1 MTRLALFDLDG
12 TLLPHDSDHAF
23 GEFLIRLGLADG
35 VEHRRRND
43 EFFRHYVEGTLDI
56 GAYVEFC
63 TSPWR
68 GLPAAQLAELQRRF
82 IDEVIE
88 PELHPAALSLVR
100 RHQEAGDRVAIVT
113 ATNDFVTRP
122 VADLFGVPT
131 LIATELGRAADGRPD
146 GTIRGVPS
154 FRDGKITR
162 VRQWLAEEGATL
174 EGFEESWFYSDSTN
188 DLPLLEVVSHPVA
201 TNPGPGLRAI
211 ARQRGWPIVDLFT

>member
-1 MTRLALFDLDG
+1 MKLALFDLDG

-35 VEHRRRND
+35 AEHRRRND
-43 EFFRHYVEGTLDI
+43 EFFQQYQAGSLDI
-56 GAYVEFC
+56 DAYVEFC
-63 TSPWR
+63 TAPWR
-68 GLPAAQLAELQRRF
+68 DLPAEQLAELQRRF

-88 PELHPAALSLVR
+88 PELHPAALTLVR
-100 RHQEAGDRVAIVT
+100 RHQDAGDKVAIVT

-122 VADLFGVPT
+122 VADLFGVRT
-131 LIATELGRAADGRPD
+131 LIATELARHADGRPD
-146 GTIRGVPS
+146 GRIRGVPS

-162 VRQWLAEEGATL
+162 VRDWLAGEGATL
-174 EGFEESWFYSDSTN
+174 DSFDESWFYSDSTN

-201 TNPGPGLRAI
+201 TNPGPALRAI